1 MQVLPIKTSLFKI
14 NDSLFEFIKA
24 HMPELQ
30 EGDIL
35 AVTSKIVALSEGRVG
50 KIEDKEKIIH
60 REAKKVIETPWAS
73 LTLTER
79 GWEINAGVDE
89 SNAEDGLILLPE
101 DSFHSAELLVEN
113 LKEHYKIKNL
123 GVIITDTRSV
133 PLRVGTVG
141 RALGVAGFLPIKSY
155 VGAEDL
161 YGRKSRVTTSNVAD
175 ALAASAVLVMGEGS
189 ERSPLAVIKNAPVY
203 FIGGLLSEESKQLN
217 LSVEQDIF
225 TNIYLNKSSLK

>member
-1 MQVLPIKTSLFKI
+1 MQVLPIKTTLFKI

-24 HMPELQ
+24 HLPELR

-50 KIEDKEKIIH
+50 KIADKEKII
-60 REAKKVIETPWAS
+60 RKEAKEVIETPWAS

-89 SNAEDGLILLPE
+89 SNADHQLILLPK
-101 DSFHSAELLVEN
+101 DSFVSAENLLEK

-123 GVIITDTRSV
+123 GIIITDTKST

-141 RALGVAGFLPIKSY
+141 RALGVAGFLSIKSY
-155 VGAEDL
+155 VGKEDL
-161 YGRKSRVTTSNVAD
+161 YGKESRVTTSNVAD
-175 ALAASAVLVMGEGS
+175 ALATTAVYVMGEGN
-189 ERSPLAVIKNAPVY
+189 EQTPLAIIKEAHVT
-203 FIGGLLSEESKQLN
+203 FIEGPLNEEFKKLN
-217 LSVEQDIF
+217 LSVAQDIF
-225 TNIYLNKSSLK
+225 THIYRLKN